1 MILHIDMDAFYAS
14 VEQLDN
20 PDLQG
25 KCVIVGGDSMRGV
38 VSAASYEARRHGVRS
53 AMPVFKAKQKCPH
66 GIFVAPR
73 MARYKEISVIIM
85 SLLREF
91 TPLVEPVSIDEA
103 YMDISG
109 CERLFGGPDKI
120 GLEIKKRIKKTVHL
134 SCSVGIAP
142 NKFLAKIASDMDKPD
157 GLTIVTPE
165 DTMAFVESLPIR
177 KVPGVGKSAH
187 KQLMQIGIQ
196 TLGDVKNYPQ
206 QILIKRLGKFGQRL
220 LELAFC
226 QDQSPVTPESQPKSI
241 SRELTL
247 TENTNDPKL
256 LCRHFL
262 KHAERIARDL
272 RRHGVRAKTVSI
284 KIKHADFKQATRS
297 VTLASPTQSTKT
309 IYAEAVKLLDAY
321 RLKTKIRL
329 IGVGTSNLVPAATP
343 RQASLFENQVTDG
356 VNWEQVDKA
365 VDSIHERFGRGVIKR
380 ASLTDTKCLNS

>member
-25 KCVIVGGDSMRGV
+25 KCVIVGGDSRRGV
-38 VSAASYEARRHGVRS
+38 VSAAGYEARRHGVRS

-66 GIFVAPR
+66 GIFVPPR
-73 MARYKEISVIIM
+73 MARYKEISIIIM

-120 GLEIKKRIKKTVHL
+120 GLKIKEQIKKTVHL

-142 NKFLAKIASDMDKPD
+142 NKFLAKIASDMHKPD
-157 GLTIVTPE
+157 GLTIVTP
-165 DTMAFVESLPIR
+165 DDAMAFVESLPIR
-177 KVPGVGKSAH
+177 KVPGVGKNAH
-187 KQLMQIGIQ
+187 TQLMQIGIQ

-206 QILIKRLGKFGQRL
+206 QILIKRLGKFGRRL

-226 QDQSPVTPESQPKSI
+226 QDESPVTPDSQPKSI

-247 TENTNDPKL
+247 AANTNDRKL
-256 LCRHFL
+256 LSRYCL
-262 KHAERIARDL
+262 NHAERIAKDL
-272 RRHGVRAKTVSI
+272 RRHEVCAKTVSI

-297 VTLASPTQSTKT
+297 VTLAIPTQSTKT

-329 IGVGTSNLVPAATP
+329 IGVGTSGLVPAGTP
-343 RQASLFENQVTDG
+343 RQASLFENPATDG
-356 VNWEQVDKA
+356 INWEQVDKA
-365 VDSIHERFGRGVIKR
+365 VDSIHQRFGRDAIKR
-380 ASLTDTKCLNS
+380 ASLTDT

>member
-20 PDLQG
+20 PDLRG
-25 KCVIVGGDSMRGV
+25 KCVIVGGGSRRGV

-66 GIFVAPR
+66 GIFVPPR
-73 MARYKEISVIIM
+73 MERYKEISVIIM

-109 CERLFGGPDKI
+109 CERLFGDPDKI

-142 NKFLAKIASDMDKPD
+142 NKFIAKIASDMDKPD
-157 GLTIVTPE
+157 GLTIVAP
-165 DTMAFVESLPIR
+165 DDAMAFVESLPIR

-206 QILIKRLGKFGQRL
+206 QILIKRLGKFGRRL

-226 QDQSPVTPESQPKSI
+226 QDESPVTPESQPKSI

-247 TENTNDPKL
+247 TENTHDRKL
-256 LCRHFL
+256 LCRYCL
-262 KHAERIARDL
+262 KHAERIAKDL
-272 RRHGVRAKTVSI
+272 RRHAVRAKTVSI

-297 VTLASPTQSTKT
+297 VTLATPTQSTKT

-329 IGVGTSNLVPAATP
+329 IGVGTSSLVPAATP
-343 RQASLFENQVTDG
+343 RQASLFESPVTDG
-356 VNWEQVDKA
+356 INWEQVDKA
-365 VDSIHERFGRGVIKR
+365 VDSIHQRFGRDVIKR
-380 ASLTDTKCLNS
+380 ASLTDS

>member
-25 KCVIVGGDSMRGV
+25 KCVIVGGRSRRGV

-66 GIFVAPR
+66 GIFVPPR
-73 MARYKEISVIIM
+73 MDRYKEISVIIM

-109 CERLFGGPDKI
+109 CERLFGDPNKI

-157 GLTIVTPE
+157 GLTIVTP
-165 DTMAFVESLPIR
+165 DDSMAFVESLPIR
-177 KVPGVGKSAH
+177 KVPGVGKSAYQ
-187 KQLMQIGIQ
+187 QLMQIGIQ

-206 QILIKRLGKFGQRL
+206 QILLKRLGKFGRKL

-226 QDQSPVTPESQPKSI
+226 QDESPVVPDSQPKSI

-247 TENTNDPKL
+247 AENTNDHKL
-256 LCRHFL
+256 LCRYCLH
-262 KHAERIARDL
+262 HAERIAKDL

-343 RQASLFENQVTDG
+343 RQANLFENPVTEG
-356 VNWEQVDKA
+356 INWEQVDKA
-365 VDSIHERFGRGVIKR
+365 VDSIHQRFGRDVIKR
-380 ASLTDTKCLNS
+380 ASLTDT

>member
-25 KCVIVGGDSMRGV
+25 KCIIVGGDSRRGV
-38 VSAASYEARRHGVRS
+38 VSAASYEARRHGIRS
-53 AMPVFKAKQKCPH
+53 AMPIFKAKQKCPH
-66 GIFVAPR
+66 GIFVPPR

-109 CERLFGGPDKI
+109 CERLFGDPDKI

-157 GLTIVTPE
+157 GLTIVTA
-165 DTMAFVESLPIR
+165 DDAMAFVESLPIR
-177 KVPGVGKSAH
+177 KVPGVGQNAH
-187 KQLMQIGIQ
+187 KQLMQIGIH
-196 TLGDVKNYPQ
+196 TLGDVKNDSQ

-226 QDQSPVTPESQPKSI
+226 QDESPVVPDSQPKSI

-247 TENTNDPKL
+247 TENANDRKL
-256 LCRHFL
+256 LCRYL
-262 KHAERIARDL
+262 LNHAERIAKDL

-297 VTLASPTQSTKT
+297 VTLATPTQSTKT

-329 IGVGTSNLVPAATP
+329 IGVGTSSLVPAATP
-343 RQASLFENQVTDG
+343 RQASLFENPVTDG
-356 VNWEQVDKA
+356 INWEQVDKA
-365 VDSIHERFGRGVIKR
+365 VDSIQQRFGREVIKR
-380 ASLTDTKCLNS
+380 ASLTDT